1 MTRQTIDYL
10 LRNAIGHRDALA
22 LEMLGSDTPSPAWG
36 EAAAAV
42 KELLEFSTGSSATA
56 SEIGRKGGAAKVRKG
71 LAMLSP
77 ERRSEIAYKGVA
89 AKRAKR
95 AAEDAIC
102 PQIDVS
108 LVEEIDGM

>member
-1 MTRQTIDYL
+1 MTRATLDYL

-22 LEMLGSDTPSPAWG
+22 LAMLGSDQPSPAWG

-42 KELLEFSTGSSATA
+42 KELLALSTGQATTA

-77 ERRSEIAYKGVA
+77 ERRAEIAAKGVA
-89 AKRAKR
+89 AKRAK
-95 AAEDAIC
+95 ATALTKTI
-102 PQIDVS
+102 
-108 LVEEIDGM
+108 